1 MQSSHE
7 RYGELVSLALELCLP
22 PPTMTLNDRSRR
34 SKTSLLAGMISL
46 ALFGVFFALTIFYA
60 MPSNVLAV
68 KEGEPLR
75 RTLVSLAP
83 QAWAFF
89 TKPPNDPEFAV
100 YQLRDDGSIESLML
114 TPQTRPGNYF
124 GLSRKQR
131 SQGPE
136 MGVIGNTIKEWTEC
150 SPDADRGECLES
162 VRSLK
167 LQVVDNESP
176 VASVCG
182 RIVIF
187 QTKAVPWAYREFESE
202 ARFEVK
208 GAVVE
213 SRCTRS

>member
-1 MQSSHE
+1 
-7 RYGELVSLALELCLP
+7 
-22 PPTMTLNDRSRR
+22 MTLHDPSQRSRMAV
-34 SKTSLLAGMISL
+34 LAGVISL
-46 ALFGVFFALTIFYA
+46 ALFGAFFALTIFYA

-68 KEGEPLR
+68 KEGESLR
-75 RTLVSLAP
+75 RTLVSVAP

-89 TKPPNDPEFAV
+89 TKPPNDPEYAV
-100 YQLRDDGSIESLML
+100 YQLRDDGSVESLMQ
-114 TPQTRPGNYF
+114 TPQTRPENYF

-136 MGVIGNTIKEWTEC
+136 LGVIGNTIKEWADC
-150 SPDADRGECLES
+150 SPDGGRQECLER
-162 VRSLK
+162 VRSLEA
-167 LQVVDNESP
+167 QIVDNDSP

-208 GAVVE
+208 GAVVD
-213 SRCTRS
+213 SRCKAR

>member
-1 MQSSHE
+1 
-7 RYGELVSLALELCLP
+7 
-22 PPTMTLNDRSRR
+22 
-34 SKTSLLAGMISL
+34 MISL
-46 ALFGVFFALTIFYA
+46 ALFGVFFSLTIFYA

-89 TKPPNDPEFAV
+89 TKPPDDPEFAV
-100 YQLRDDGSIESLML
+100 YQLREDGSLDSLML
-114 TPQTRPGNYF
+114 TPQTRPENLF

-136 MGVIGNTIKEWTEC
+136 MGVIGNTIKEWAEC
-150 SPDADRGECLES
+150 SPDAGREDCLENL
-162 VRSLK
+162 RSLQ
-167 LQVVDNESP
+167 LQVVDNDSP
-176 VASVCG
+176 VASICG

-187 QTKAVPWAYREFESE
+187 QTKAVPWAYREFESNT
-202 ARFEVK
+202 RFEVK

-213 SRCTRS
+213 SRCKLQ